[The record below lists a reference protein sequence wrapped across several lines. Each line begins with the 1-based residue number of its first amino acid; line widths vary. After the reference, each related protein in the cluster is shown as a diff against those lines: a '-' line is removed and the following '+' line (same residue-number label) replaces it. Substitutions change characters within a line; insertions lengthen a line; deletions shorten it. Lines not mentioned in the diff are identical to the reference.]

1 MSDGPIIQV
10 LGIDPGF
17 ASVGIAVVRLH
28 PVRET
33 VMQLGVLHTAKSG
46 VKQNVLAADDNLRRA
61 RELFDA
67 LNLHMAWVTV
77 ICAESMSFPRNSQ
90 AAAKVAMAWGVIA
103 SLAQW
108 KGLPIVQASPQT
120 IKKAVCGV
128 KSASKEDVQQALRM
142 RYGEM
147 PGVAELAKGELE
159 HAFDALAAVV
169 CCLDSEVVRMARK
182 MAA

>member
-1 MSDGPIIQV
+1 MSTGPIINV

-17 ASVGIAVVRLH
+17 ASVGYAVVCLH

-33 VMQLGVLHTAKSG
+33 VMKIGVIHTEKSG

-61 RELFDA
+61 REVFTA
-67 LNLHMAWVTV
+67 LNLQTAWVTAL
-77 ICAESMSFPRNSQ
+77 CAESMSFPRNSQ
-90 AAAKVAMAWGVIA
+90 AAAKVAMTWGVIA
-103 SLAQW
+103 ALAEW
-108 KGLPIVQASPQT
+108 KGFPIVQASPQA
-120 IKKAVCGV
+120 IKKVLCGA
-128 KSASKEDVQQALRM
+128 KNASKEDVQQALQM
-142 RYGEM
+142 RYGKV
-147 PGVAELAKGELE
+147 PGMEELSKGDME

>member
-1 MSDGPIIQV
+1 MSGGPIIQV

-17 ASVGIAVVRLH
+17 ASLGYALVRLH

-33 VMQLGVLHTAKSG
+33 VMEIGVIHTEKSG
-46 VKQNVLAADDNLRRA
+46 AKQNVLAADDNLRRA
-61 RELFDA
+61 RELFTA
-67 LNLHMAWVTV
+67 INLHTAWVTA

-90 AAAKVAMAWGVIA
+90 AAAKVAMSWGVIA
-103 SLAQW
+103 ALAEL
-108 KGLPIVQASPQT
+108 KGFPIVQASPQA
-120 IKKAVCGV
+120 IKKVVCGA
-128 KSASKEDVQQALRM
+128 KNASKEDVQQALRM

-147 PGVAELAKGELE
+147 PGAAELTKGSME